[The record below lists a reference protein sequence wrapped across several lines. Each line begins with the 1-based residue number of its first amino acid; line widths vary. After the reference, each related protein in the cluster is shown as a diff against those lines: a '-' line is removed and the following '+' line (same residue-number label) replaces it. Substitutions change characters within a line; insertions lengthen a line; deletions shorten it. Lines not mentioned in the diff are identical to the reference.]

1 MPYKPKRPCSNP
13 GCPRLTSG
21 RFCEK
26 HHQETEKEYNRQRGS
41 AASRGYDSRW
51 RKARER
57 YLKAHPLCVLCEQEG
72 KLTPANVV
80 DHIKPHKGNKELF
93 WDESNWQSLC
103 KACHDSKTAQ
113 NDGRWAIKSN
123 KAST

>member
-1 MPYKPKRPCSNP
+1 MPFKPKRPCSYP
-13 GCPRLTSG
+13 GCPRLTEG
-21 RFCEK
+21 RFCEM
-26 HHQETEKEYNRQRGS
+26 HQQESEKKYNLKRGS

-51 RKARER
+51 RMVRER
-57 YLKAHPLCVLCEQEG
+57 HLREHPLCVLCEQEG
-72 KLTPANVV
+72 KLTPATVV

-113 NDGRWAIKSN
+113 HDGRWG
-123 KAST
+123 